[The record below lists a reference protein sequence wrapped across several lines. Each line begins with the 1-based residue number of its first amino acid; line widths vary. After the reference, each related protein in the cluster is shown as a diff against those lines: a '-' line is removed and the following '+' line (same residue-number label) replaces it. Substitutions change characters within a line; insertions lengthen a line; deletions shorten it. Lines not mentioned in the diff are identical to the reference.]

1 MARIWARKM
10 KHNFLLLLFCAV
22 SLYADTVL
30 TLSKAYE
37 FALVN
42 HPGYR
47 AEKFKTKAVLENV
60 KQAES
65 KLYPKIDISASEGK
79 YEYET
84 NYNDAKTSEEYKTY
98 TLSLVQPLFHPE
110 LWRTVTQTQSQYDTS
125 NTELEKQAQQ
135 VGLDVIKT
143 YMQILQVQAYIEEFQ
158 IKKELYDAKFTKSS
172 YMMPMGLSNSVEL
185 LDAKVNKEKA
195 SIDLIAKKRE
205 YKTLKNKLERLT
217 KTNFDYIAKYDAERS
232 FLMSKEKWTN
242 RLQEN
247 KDLKIVRLSKKMA
260 EDEVSIR
267 RYDYYPKIDLSLQRN
282 QNNTNDPFAHKYDNK
297 ALIQFSL
304 SIYQGGYTS
313 SRVQEAMLLLNAAE
327 SNEEFV
333 HMQIQDK
340 FEELWAQRESLYESI
355 DVLKQALES
364 SKMLLKAT
372 QDEYKKGIKNQLDIM
387 EAELKMK
394 NIESEL
400 EVSLCDMTI
409 NEIDLL
415 NLTGQL
421 VADKIKDI

>member
-1 MARIWARKM
+1 M
-10 KHNFLLLLFCAV
+10 KHNFLLLLFSAI
-22 SLYADTVL
+22 SLYADTVI

-37 FALVN
+37 LALVN

-47 AEKFKTKAVLENV
+47 AGKFKTEAVLENV

-125 NTELEKQAQQ
+125 STELEKQAQQ

-143 YMQILQVQAYIEEFQ
+143 YMQILQVQAYIEELQ

-217 KTNFDYIAKYDAERS
+217 KTNFDSIVKYDAERS
-232 FLMSKEKWTN
+232 FLMSKEKWIN

-313 SRVQEAMLLLNAAE
+313 SRVQEAMLLLNATE

-333 HMQIQDK
+333 YMQIQDK

-400 EVSLCDMTI
+400 EVSLCDMTV

-421 VADKIKDI
+421 VADKIKDIEKKFTKS

>member
-1 MARIWARKM
+1 M
-10 KHNFLLLLFCAV
+10 KHNFLLLLFSAI
-22 SLYADTVL
+22 SLYADTVI

-37 FALVN
+37 LALVN

-47 AEKFKTKAVLENV
+47 AGKFKTEAVLENV

-125 NTELEKQAQQ
+125 STELEKQAQQ

-143 YMQILQVQAYIEEFQ
+143 YMQILQVQAYIEELQ

-217 KTNFDYIAKYDAERS
+217 KTNFDSIVKYDAGRS
-232 FLMSKEKWTN
+232 FLMSKEKWIN
-242 RLQEN
+242 QLQEN

-297 ALIQFSL
+297 ALIQVSL

-364 SKMLLKAT
+364 SKTLLKAT
-372 QDEYKKGIKNQLDIM
+372 QDGCEKGIKNQLDII

-421 VADKIKDI
+421 VADKIKDIEKKFTKS